1 MLAISP
7 PMFSTIGWPF
17 EEPLSH
23 NQHQNSFYK
32 DTVDQLFNF
41 HDQVEAEINS
51 TDPSQSTS
59 SDLSMVKKLVHN
71 ASERDRRKKINNL
84 YSSLRSL
91 LPVFDQMKLSIPATI
106 SRVLKYIP
114 ELQNQVEGLIKR
126 KDEILLR
133 LSPQVE
139 EFILS
144 KESQRKKHSYNSG
157 FVVSISRLNDSEITI
172 QISCYTV
179 QKIPLSEILIC
190 LENDGLLLLNVSS
203 SKTFGG
209 RVFYNLHFQVDKTQI
224 LESHI
229 LNEKLLSIMEKEGE
243 FLKQ

>member
-17 EEPLSH
+17 EESLSH
-23 NQHQNSFYK
+23 NQHQN
-32 DTVDQLFNF
+32 QLFNF

-157 FVVSISRLNDSEITI
+157 FVVSTSWLNDSEITI

-179 QKIPLSEILIC
+179 HKIPLSEILMC
-190 LENDGLLLLNVSS
+190 LENDGLLLLNLSS
-203 SKTFGG
+203 SQTFGG
-209 RVFYNLHFQVDKTQI
+209 RVFYNLHFQVDKTHR
-224 LESHI
+224 LESDI
-229 LNEKLLSIMEKEGE
+229 LNEKLLSVMDKEGL
-243 FLKQ
+243 FQVNKN

>member
-7 PMFSTIGWPF
+7 PMFSTTGWPF
-17 EEPLSH
+17 EEPISH
-23 NQHQNSFYK
+23 NQHQN
-32 DTVDQLFNF
+32 QLFNF

-91 LPVFDQMKLSIPATI
+91 LPVFDQMKKLSIPATI

-157 FVVSISRLNDSEITI
+157 FVVSTSWLNDSEITI

-179 QKIPLSEILIC
+179 HKIPLSEILMC
-190 LENDGLLLLNVSS
+190 LENDGLLLLNLSS
-203 SKTFGG
+203 SQTFGG
-209 RVFYNLHFQVDKTQI
+209 RVFYNLHFQVDKTHR
-224 LESHI
+224 LESDI
-229 LNEKLLSIMEKEGE
+229 LNEKLLSVMDKEGL
-243 FLKQ
+243 FQVNKN